1 MTTSHNEKRPATLAG
16 PPAKV
21 LVLEAGGIG
30 DAVMATPALAA
41 MRRHWPNAS
50 ISVVV
55 VPRTAGLVSSLG
67 LDLKVRKLL
76 LGRRAWQVISAA
88 MLAVRTR
95 LSKPDV
101 LIDLSSIESDE
112 AAQRRRALVKLI
124 GAGLNVGRNTDGR
137 GAFFDAALDESLF
150 GDKHEVERKAGVLG
164 PLGIRVEDPKPFV
177 RVSKEDMQ
185 AARLMLA
192 GAGVSGNSEMVGINP
207 GAFLRTR
214 RWPVENFERLASVL
228 TQDRRHSLLV
238 TGGREE
244 SDLVRRVA
252 KAANGPAVMAVGKPL
267 PVVAALIEKCQVFI
281 TNDTGMMHVAAARN
295 VPLVALFG
303 HSNLRRYRPCMP
315 DELCIVIQQP
325 ADACKEPDAHT
336 GRAECRRPSCPSGD
350 CMKAIPFDSVH
361 AAAHTLMCKAARN
374 A

>member
-1 MTTSHNEKRPATLAG
+1 MMTSDKEERPAILAG
-16 PPAKV
+16 PPARV

-41 MRRHWPNAS
+41 MRQHWPNAA

-55 VPRTAGLVSSLG
+55 APRTAKLVSSLG
-67 LDLKVRKLL
+67 LDLKVRTLP
-76 LGRRAWQVISAA
+76 LGNRIGQVVGSA
-88 MLAVRTR
+88 MLAMRTR
-95 LSKPDV
+95 LSRPDV

-124 GAGLNVGRNTDGR
+124 GAGLSVGRNTDGR
-137 GAFFDAALDESLF
+137 GTFFDAAMDESLF
-150 GDKHEVERKAGVLG
+150 GDKHEVERKAGVLE

-177 RVSKEDMQ
+177 RISQEAMR
-185 AARLMLA
+185 AARFLLA

-207 GAFLRTR
+207 GAFLPTR

-228 TQDRRHSLLV
+228 TQDGRHSLLV

-244 SDLVRRVA
+244 RDLVKRVA
-252 KAANGPAVMAVGKPL
+252 KAANGPAIVAVGKPL
-267 PVVAALIEKCQVFI
+267 TAVAALIEKCQVFI
-281 TNDTGMMHVAAARN
+281 TNDTGMMHIAAARN

-303 HSNLRRYRPCMP
+303 RSNLQRYSPCMP
-315 DELCIVIQQP
+315 DRLCIVIQQP
-325 ADACKEPDAHT
+325 VDACKEPEANA
-336 GRAECRRPSCPSGD
+336 GRAECRRTSCPSGN
-350 CMKAIPFDSVH
+350 CMKAIPFDSVRE
-361 AAAHTLMCKAARN
+361 AAHTLMCKAARN